1 MARIVL
7 IAALALAFAVPAAA
21 EYPDRPL
28 TIVAAYPA
36 GGMVDIVARPLA
48 ELMKKKYPKGV
59 VVLNRPGGGGSV
71 GTAEA
76 LQAKPDGYTVTI
88 APLSTLVIQPQVN
101 DLPYKTPDDYE
112 PILTMISF
120 YPVLAVRGDS
130 PWKSVQEF
138 LGAAKAAPG
147 KLRVGIPGE
156 ATSSH
161 LSLEEL
167 TRRANVKVT
176 NVPFSGWGE
185 GSPALLGSHI
195 EAIVAQ
201 PGEVKPLVDAKKLRV
216 LLVFQRTRHAMFSDA
231 PTAKELG
238 HDFAMGVWF
247 VMTAPKGTPAPIAKY
262 IHDATKAA
270 MDDPGFVS
278 LIASRGVDVDYRTG
292 DKLRQDL
299 WREYKEHGEIL
310 KRLGLIKK

>member
-7 IAALALAFAVPAAA
+7 IAALVLTFAIPAAA
-21 EYPDRPL
+21 EYPERPL

-112 PILTMISF
+112 PILNMISF
-120 YPVLAVRGDS
+120 YPVLAVRGEA

-147 KLRVGIPGE
+147 KLRVASPGE
-156 ATSSH
+156 TTSSH

-167 TRRANVKVT
+167 TRRAGVKVT
-176 NVPFSGWGE
+176 HVPFSGWGE
-185 GSPALLGSHI
+185 GSPALLGGHV

-216 LLVFQRTRHAMFSDA
+216 LVVFQRTRHAMFPDA

-238 HDFAMGVWF
+238 YDFAMGVWF
-247 VMTAPKGTPAPIAKY
+247 VMTAPKGTPVPVAKY

-278 LIASRGVDVDYRTG
+278 LIAGRGVDIDYRTG

-299 WREYKEHGEIL
+299 WREFKEHGEIL
-310 KRLGLIKK
+310 KRLGMIKK

>member
-1 MARIVL
+1 MTRVVL
-7 IAALALAFAVPAAA
+7 VALLTLLFALPAAA
-21 EYPDRPL
+21 EYPERPL
-28 TIVAAYPA
+28 TIIAAYPA
-36 GGMVDIVARPLA
+36 GGMVDIVGRPLA

-76 LQAKPDGYTVTI
+76 MQAKPDGYTVTL
-88 APLSTLVIQPQVN
+88 ATLSTLVIQPQVN

-112 PILTMISF
+112 PILNMISF
-120 YPVLAVRGDS
+120 YPVLAVKADS
-130 PWKSVQEF
+130 PWKTVQEF

-147 KLRVGIPGE
+147 RLRVASPGE
-156 ATSSH
+156 TTSSH

-176 NVPFSGWGE
+176 HVPFSGWGE
-185 GSPALLGSHI
+185 GSPALLGGHV

-201 PGEVKPLVDAKKLRV
+201 PGEVKPLVDGKKLRV
-216 LLVFQRTRHAMFSDA
+216 LVVFQRTRHPMFPDA

-238 HDFAMGVWF
+238 YDFAMGVWF
-247 VMTAPKGTPAPIAKY
+247 VLTAPKGTPAPIVKY
-262 IHDATKAA
+262 LHDATKAA

-278 LIASRGVDVDYRTG
+278 MIAGRGVDIDYRTG
-292 DKLRQDL
+292 DKVRQDL

-310 KRLGLIKK
+310 KRLGMLKK